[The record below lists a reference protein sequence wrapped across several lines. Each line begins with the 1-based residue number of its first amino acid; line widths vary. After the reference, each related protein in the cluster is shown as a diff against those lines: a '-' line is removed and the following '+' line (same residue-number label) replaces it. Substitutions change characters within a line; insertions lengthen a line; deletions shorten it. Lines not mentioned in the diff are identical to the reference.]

1 MAYGLRTYRADGSLQ
16 FDSSTDERMQLL
28 LPAIITTAGSGATVS
43 YPALAGRQV
52 MAQALISPGSTTTG
66 GAASEPAVD
75 YALGYPRV
83 TVPSRSFDQYVIV
96 YLL

>member
-1 MAYGLRTYRADGSLQ
+1 MDYGLRTFRSDGTLQ
-16 FDSSTDERMQLL
+16 FDSSSTERMQLL
-28 LPAIITTAGSGATVS
+28 LPAIILAAGSGTTVT
-43 YPALAGRQV
+43 YPSLAGRQV
-52 MAQALISPGSTTTG
+52 MAQALISPGSTSTG

-83 TVPSRSFDQYVIV
+83 TVPSRGFSQYIIV